1 MIGAEGMLSRIGA
14 AVAVLAALAVCC
26 ALPAAA
32 GAAQTVTLQ
41 SSFSPDKLGA
51 STTIGFGFHVAGTTG
66 GPPSPLTGVRLQLPP
81 DLDYETTTLGLAVC
95 RSAALLIKG
104 LSGCSPNSRLGT
116 GNAFVEVPLGKE
128 AAHETAN
135 IQMLMGPAREGALV
149 VLFYAQALN
158 PIPAEL
164 VFEGELMTGSEVLGG
179 SLAIAVPLIAS
190 IPDALPVSILSVQ
203 AAIGP
208 SHLTYY
214 RRAHGRRVAFH
225 PSGIAIPTRCPAGG
239 FTFSGTFSF
248 ADGTSVV
255 AQSTVPCPKP
265 QPR

>member
-1 MIGAEGMLSRIGA
+1 
-14 AVAVLAALAVCC
+14 
-26 ALPAAA
+26 
-32 GAAQTVTLQ
+32 
-41 SSFSPDKLGA
+41 
-51 STTIGFGFHVAGTTG
+51 
-66 GPPSPLTGVRLQLPP
+66 
-81 DLDYETTTLGLAVC
+81 
-95 RSAALLIKG
+95 
-104 LSGCSPNSRLGT
+104 LGT
-116 GNAFVEVPLGKE
+116 GNAFVEIPLGKE

-135 IQMLMGPAREGALV
+135 IQMLMGPSRGGALV

-164 VFEGELMTGSEVLGG
+164 VFQGELMTGSEVLGG

-190 IPDALPVSILSVQ
+190 IPDALPVSI
-203 AAIGP
+203 
-208 SHLTYY
+208 LTYY

-239 FTFSGTFSF
+239 FTFSGNFSF